1 MLDRWNIS
9 RAKALYEEIVDGAGG
24 LEWEADYIFQFQ
36 YIPRYGKTTFQGE
49 ERSGRGCL
57 HEKYLERTISGWLTF
72 FFALI
77 GVTISV
83 ANVRSIRLAVAAGSH
98 SLSQK

>member
-36 YIPRYGKTTFQGE
+36 YIPRYGKTTF
-49 ERSGRGCL
+49 
-57 HEKYLERTISGWLTF
+57 
-72 FFALI
+72 
-77 GVTISV
+77 
-83 ANVRSIRLAVAAGSH
+83 
-98 SLSQK
+98 